1 MPDTVTPSRRV
12 RRTWLIA
19 GSLVTVPVL
28 LLGATQVASALA
40 HEERTEVSEFD
51 AGGLQ
56 GVDVDNAAGPVR
68 IVGVED
74 TDTVTVTAR
83 ISDGWRAT
91 GHDVRRD
98 GDRLVVEGTCPI
110 LLSDWCNVSFTI
122 EMPSDLAVTAETDS
136 GRVTVTD
143 IAGDVEASSDDG
155 RIELARIEGNVVLHS
170 DNGSVTATGIRRAS
184 RAEATSDNGG
194 VRLEFLDPP
203 DDVVATS
210 DNGSVDVVIPD
221 DGAIAYKVDAQSDNG
236 TVSFPVR
243 TDPDGERTIT
253 ARSDNGD
260 VTITYALS

>member
-12 RRTWLIA
+12 RRTWLIVA
-19 GSLVTVPVL
+19 SLVTVPVL
-28 LLGATQVASALA
+28 LLGAAQVTSALA

-56 GVDVDNAAGPVR
+56 SVDVDNAAGSVR

-91 GHDVRRD
+91 GHDVRRE
-98 GDRLVVEGTCPI
+98 GDRLVVDGTCPI
-110 LLSDWCNVSFTI
+110 FLSDWCNVRYTI
-122 EMPSDLAVTAETDS
+122 EVPSDLAVTAETDS

-143 IAGDVEASSDDG
+143 IAGDVAASSDDG

-221 DGAIAYKVDAQSDNG
+221 DGAVVYKVDAESDNG

-243 TDPDGERTIT
+243 TDPDGDRTIT
-253 ARSDNGD
+253 AQSDNGD

>member
-12 RRTWLIA
+12 RRTWLIV
-19 GSLVTVPVL
+19 GCLVTVPVL
-28 LLGATQVASALA
+28 LFGATQVASALA
-40 HEERTEVSEFD
+40 HEERTEVAEFD

-56 GVDVDNAAGPVR
+56 SVDVDNAAGAVR

-83 ISDGWRAT
+83 ISDGWQAT
-91 GHDVRRD
+91 GHDVRRE

-122 EMPSDLAVTAETDS
+122 EVPSDLAVTAETDS

-155 RIELARIEGNVVLHS
+155 RIELARIEGDVVLHS

-194 VRLEFLDPP
+194 VRLEFLDSP

-221 DGAIAYKVDAQSDNG
+221 DGAIAYKVDAESDNG

-243 TDPDGERTIT
+243 TDPDGDRTIT
-253 ARSDNGD
+253 AQSDNGD
-260 VTITYALS
+260 VTISYALS